1 MLRLFT
7 GYDPREAK
15 GWHTF
20 IQSLIDTSTNYRIM
34 PPLSGKQGD
43 GSTKFTYARFEILEL
58 CNWSGPAIFLDAVDM
73 LLRADISEL
82 AALYDKDYAV
92 QVVRHDYKTKH
103 PRKFVGTA
111 MEADNP
117 DYPGKNMSS
126 VILWNC
132 GHPAHWKARNR
143 IRRAMEEGDGKFLH
157 RFGWLEDKHI
167 GALPDTWNWLPQE
180 FGTNEH
186 AKLIHYTAGA
196 PFMAHYKD
204 SPMSNHW
211 HDSAR
216 TWHSER

>member
-1 MLRLFT
+1 MIRIFT
-7 GYDPREAK
+7 GYDAREAA

-34 PPLSGKQGD
+34 PPLSGNQAD
-43 GSTKFTYARFEILEL
+43 GSTKFTYERFTVPEL

-82 AALYDKDYAV
+82 ADLFDKDCAV
-92 QVVRHDYKTKH
+92 QVVKH
-103 PRKFVGTA
+103 SYQTRNARKFIGTE

-117 DYPGKNMSS
+117 DYPRKGWSAL
-126 VILWNC
+126 VLWNC
-132 GHPAHWKARNR
+132 GHIAHFKARNR
-143 IRRAMEEGDGKFLH
+143 IRRAIEEGDGKFLH

-167 GALPDTWNWLPQE
+167 GELPEIWNWLPQE
-180 FGTNEH
+180 FGTNEQ

-211 HDSAR
+211 HESAR